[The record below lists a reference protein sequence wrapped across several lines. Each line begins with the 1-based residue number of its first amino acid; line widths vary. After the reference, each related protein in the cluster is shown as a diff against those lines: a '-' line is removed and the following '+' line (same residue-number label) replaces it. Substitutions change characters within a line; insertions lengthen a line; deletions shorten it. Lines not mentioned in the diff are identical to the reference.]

1 MEETGIGE
9 KPESLIHG
17 LVKVGKTVIY
27 KARSHEESRYIYNME
42 CENTESLKPEME
54 SGIRLKAEMEKAGIF
69 NTGLGNQDSLKAGMG
84 TAAFFKL
91 TRNGKTRNL

>member
-1 MEETGIGE
+1 
-9 KPESLIHG
+9 
-17 LVKVGKTVIY
+17 
-27 KARSHEESRYIYNME
+27 ME

-54 SGIRLKAEMEKAGIF
+54 SGIRLKPEMEKAGIF